1 VAGTDPLGPTPSSAS
16 FTADNFYVGAAASGS
31 ALLYS
36 LAPGGGS
43 FVVGDQSA
51 VGSVT
56 FWGAKWSKLNRVTG
70 GEAPDAFKGFALVT
84 PMTCGS
90 RWTTGPGNSPD
101 PPAGTLPAYMAV
113 LVTSSVAKSGS
124 SISGTTTHIV
134 IVKTDAGYKNDPG
147 HAGTGTV
154 VATVC

>member
-1 VAGTDPLGPTPSSAS
+1 VPGTDPLGPTAVTAS
-16 FTADNFYVGAAASGS
+16 FAGDSFYLAANASGS
-31 ALLYS
+31 ALLYA
-36 LAPGGGS
+36 LAGGGGT

-51 VGSVT
+51 NGGVT
-56 FWGAKWSKLNRVTG
+56 FWGAKWSKLNRVSG
-70 GEAPDAFKGFALVT
+70 GAAPDAFKGYALVAPT
-84 PMTCGS
+84 QCGV

-101 PPAGTLPAYMAV
+101 PPAGPLPAYMAV
-113 LVTSSVAKSGS
+113 IVTSSVTKSGP

-134 IVKTDAGYKNDPG
+134 VVKTDAGYKDDPG